1 MEDEVAHVAAYI
13 GDVLGLI
20 AGSDDADDARS
31 VCRLDGA
38 IESRGDATA
47 YTLLV
52 SEAVYLTIM
61 LTSDVPRDKLMADT
75 PARPLEVMS
84 LTAHEY
90 PSSTS
95 AVVPSSPWNTLTAMM
110 VADLATP

>member
-1 MEDEVAHVAAYI
+1 MEDEVPHVAAYI
-13 GDVLGLI
+13 GDVLGLVS
-20 AGSDDADDARS
+20 GSDDADYARS
-31 VCRLDGA
+31 VGRLDGG

-47 YTLLV
+47 YRLLV
-52 SEAVYLTIM
+52 SEVVYLMM
-61 LTSDVPRDKLMADT
+61 LTPDLPRDKLMADT

-84 LTAHEY
+84 LTAQEY
-90 PSSTS
+90 PSRTS

>member
-1 MEDEVAHVAAYI
+1 MAHVAAYV
-13 GDVLGLI
+13 GDVLGLV
-20 AGSDDADDARS
+20 AGSDDADDARG
-31 VCRLDGA
+31 VGRLDGA

-47 YTLLV
+47 CVLLV
-52 SEAVYLTIM
+52 SEVVYPPMM
-61 LTSDVPRDKLMADT
+61 LTPDLPRDKLMADT

-90 PSSTS
+90 PSRTS